1 MPEATGPPR
10 DGAAVTNPAAG
21 ALPPPTD
28 RSATDATD
36 RRLLERL
43 RRAYLLALSLV
54 AVAIAVEYF
63 VAERTR
69 ESQRGDAEVIN
80 VAGRQRMLSQRIVKL
95 SLLRAGDSLQAP
107 TGVAPLVTE
116 WRERHDWLREQTA
129 GGPAEAALAALTPAV
144 DSVSALAISGPTSPG
159 ELQRLDVLG
168 DRFLRRMDAA
178 VGLLSASSEEKVED
192 ARRAGLYLVLA
203 ALAILG
209 LEVAFIFR
217 PLLRFT
223 AAQLR
228 RVRERRAAEIAA
240 RDRAEAA
247 YLAKDASLRE
257 LNALTSAID
266 QAALFATL
274 RHDGTVV
281 QLSRKLRRLIGLQT
295 PAAGRLLPELLHAD
309 PVRRAALAGVLAE
322 ARATEWQGEI
332 EVVDAAGETRY
343 LQLTLVP
350 ARRMGLD
357 TELFALASDVTEQ
370 RETRAALDALNEA
383 RLAEEVERGRTRSR
397 QILEV
402 QEKERLRVARDL
414 HDGIGQQLTALKF
427 GLEGLRV
434 GDEGSREAE
443 RLEQLRGLCKDLIRG
458 VRMATFNLSP
468 PELDDYGLAPAL
480 EKMARELS
488 RLTGER
494 VVFRVEGPPP
504 PRLAPTA
511 EVNLYRVTQEAV
523 NNAIKYARANYIL
536 VTLSAGEHLL
546 SVNVDDDGAGFDP
559 ADAERPED
567 GTGLGL
573 SFMRE
578 RIADLGGRLF
588 VRSEVG
594 AGTRVTINAPVGGYL
609 PPASPPSGAPPAAH
623 QPLIPR
629 SRNPTVP

>member
-1 MPEATGPPR
+1 MPDPTASPSEGAAAPGPPGTDRPALGQAAAGGVAEATE
-10 DGAAVTNPAAG
+10 
-21 ALPPPTD
+21 
-28 RSATDATD
+28 

-63 VAERTR
+63 VAEGTR

-95 SLLRAGDSLQAP
+95 SLLRAADSVWAADSLRATDSVWAADSP
-107 TGVAPLVTE
+107 RVATAVAPLLVE
-116 WRERHDWLREQTA
+116 WRERHEWLRRQTA
-129 GGPAEAALAALTPAV
+129 DGPGAEALDALTPAV
-144 DSVSALAISGPTSPG
+144 DSVTALAMTRPTDPA
-159 ELQRLDVLG
+159 ELQRLDALG
-168 DRFLRRMDAA
+168 DDFLRRMDAA

-192 ARRAGLYLVLA
+192 ARRAGLWLVLA

-223 AAQLR
+223 AAQLQQ
-228 RVRERRAAEIAA
+228 VRERRAAETAA

-257 LNALTSAID
+257 LNALTSAIE

-281 QLSRKLRRLIGLQT
+281 QLSRKLRRLLGLDA
-295 PAAGRLLPELLHAD
+295 PAAGRHLPELLHPD

-322 ARATEWQGEI
+322 ARATEWQGEV
-332 EVVDAAGETRY
+332 EVVDADGETRY

-370 RETRAALDALNEA
+370 RETRGALDALNAA

-427 GLEGLRV
+427 GLEGLRF
-434 GDEGSREAE
+434 GEEGSREAE

-494 VVFRVEGPPP
+494 IVFRVEGPPP
-504 PRLAPTA
+504 PRLPSTT

-536 VTLSAGEHLL
+536 VTLSAGERLL
-546 SVNVDDDGAGFDP
+546 SISVDDDGDGFDAAGFDA
-559 ADAERPED
+559 ADAHAPGD

-578 RIADLGGRLF
+578 RVADLGGRLF
-588 VRSEVG
+588 VRSEAG
-594 AGTRVTINAPVGGYL
+594 GGTRVTINAPIE
-609 PPASPPSGAPPAAH
+609 P
-623 QPLIPR
+623 
-629 SRNPTVP
+629 